1 MTDISALLPPESVP
15 TLIGRDAFKID
26 PPSLLKWNEVVKVF
40 SEFGSILPLIDAFTR
55 FGSSGL
61 SGAAKLTDAADSLL
75 KANLP
80 ETVHT
85 AAKTLLMTRN
95 NVGLFIDRL
104 KSDEEKRTA
113 KEAKTF
119 DTKGRWNG
127 NTSFANFVDEN
138 LTTLQAFHVL
148 RESADLTQ
156 ARDALGKLLP
166 FLQLKEELPQP
177 SEG

>member
-1 MTDISALLPPESVP
+1 VTDISALLPPESVP
-15 TLIGRDAFKID
+15 TLIGRDAYKID

-40 SEFGSILPLIDAFTR
+40 SEFGSVLPLIDAFTR

-80 ETVHT
+80 ETVH
-85 AAKTLLMTRN
+85 AAARTLLMTRN
-95 NVGLFIDRL
+95 NVSLFIDSL
-104 KSDEEKRTA
+104 KSEEDKRAA
-113 KEAKTF
+113 KESKTL
-119 DTKGRWNG
+119 DSKGRWSG
-127 NTSFANFVDEN
+127 NTAFAAFIDEN
-138 LTTLQAFHVL
+138 LTALQAFHVL

-166 FLQLKEELPQP
+166 FLQIKEGLPPP